1 MLSNELPS
9 LSQSQKQTLDELVW
23 DLTRITDQR
32 FRAALYTTINQI
44 DEDFDSAQTI
54 QKIKSLEPLAKQ
66 IPINIQCFQAMH
78 VLKLIQYYFI
88 RSGFNILRQ
97 VILKYPVHYVPAP
110 LMLSRQQTKRQKRTV
125 TICAP
130 LIQIQHKQRIVNKQA
145 LVDSFLK
152 QILVTFNRNNLQLV
166 LIRELNNGV
175 FDIDTW
181 LTILKP
187 YKLLSNTLIKLKN
200 NNITNADVCR
210 CGSQIEI
217 NKQRRWEQKRM
228 PSTPLYGIT
237 TEESE
242 DEKIVYI
249 HQFD

>member
-88 RSGFNILRQ
+88 RSGFNNR
-97 VILKYPVHYVPAP
+97 VPVAHLGENFCFRMTLYY
-110 LMLSRQQTKRQKRTV
+110 
-125 TICAP
+125 TI
-130 LIQIQHKQRIVNKQA
+130 IQGW
-145 LVDSFLK
+145 S
-152 QILVTFNRNNLQLV
+152 ILVFFVETITTSNANEKSYSLIFVRQLVNYYRPTFLMVNTRTNISELTKYTLVLNIQSNLRAWFHILNYAKLNLVQTGTLQQLYLEQQDFSSILNLQRYSRL
-166 LIRELNNGV
+166 
-175 FDIDTW
+175 
-181 LTILKP
+181 
-187 YKLLSNTLIKLKN
+187 
-200 NNITNADVCR
+200 
-210 CGSQIEI
+210 Q
-217 NKQRRWEQKRM
+217 Q
-228 PSTPLYGIT
+228 
-237 TEESE
+237 
-242 DEKIVYI
+242 
-249 HQFD
+249 QF